1 MRVCACFSE
10 VGLRSRAEVPFGRC
24 MRWAWLLAVLVG
36 CGAAR
41 RQIVLVEAENSS
53 IGDLPAGLRSVESR
67 PMWHDGRRVSVDLA
81 NLLVR
86 DAASNTIR
94 QEKLMVGDE
103 IVLAGK
109 RWSVVRIEHGNEQ
122 ALARI
127 VLEEAAP

>member
-1 MRVCACFSE
+1 
-10 VGLRSRAEVPFGRC
+10 